1 MASIQSFQSVA
12 RSVLRI
18 VVGFTFTCHGLQK
31 LLGFFGGAGGSGAPA
46 PLFSLFWT
54 AGLIE
59 TIGGTLIF
67 LGLLT
72 APVAF
77 ILSGEMAVGYFR
89 MHFPHGFW
97 PIKNGGEL
105 AVVYSFIYLYLFTA
119 GPGPISADAILRR
132 SK

>member
-1 MASIQSFQSVA
+1 MASIQSFQPVA

-31 LLGFFGGAGGSGAPA
+31 LFGLFGGAGGSGAPA
-46 PLFSLFWT
+46 SLFSLPWA

-72 APVAF
+72 APAAF
-77 ILSGEMAVGYFR
+77 ILSGEMAVAYFEVHYPR
-89 MHFPHGFW
+89 GFW
-97 PIKNGGEL
+97 TIKNGGEL

-119 GPGPISADAILRR
+119 GPGPISADAILRK